1 MAIHSSILTWK
12 IPWTEEPGG
21 GYSPCSHREVDTTEH
36 VLAGLNCSRCQLHS
50 SSAKYTGRF
59 KGLNE
64 AYFTAAE
71 LVMNYQ
77 YLILKISL
85 QEFPGGLVVRTPHSQ
100 YRGPPVQSLT
110 WELRSR
116 MLQHLPLSPHTQNTS
131 LLESTVSNHK
141 CVVQDTI
148 GKTLMCLQRYKA
160 LIWNFYLNKTYK
172 LNNDQIVDRKLNWNK
187 IK

>member
-1 MAIHSSILTWK
+1 M
-12 IPWTEEPGG
+12 
-21 GYSPCSHREVDTTEH
+21 
-36 VLAGLNCSRCQLHS
+36 
-50 SSAKYTGRF
+50 
-59 KGLNE
+59 
-64 AYFTAAE
+64 
-71 LVMNYQ
+71 MNYE

-85 QEFPGGLVVRTPHSQ
+85 QEFLGGLVVRTPHSQ

-116 MLQHLPLSPHTQNTS
+116 MLQHLPLSPHTQITS

-172 LNNDQIVDRKLNWNK
+172 LNNDQIVDRKLN
-187 IK
+187 